1 MIGIPLAAGCYV
13 AAFGWTLNPMIG
25 AAAMSLSSFCVCM
38 NALRLNFFRMYD
50 PANSRTA
57 KNRITGPLLAEDRG
71 CEPENNTETGGTAM
85 SEIKLNVEGMMCQHC
100 EANVKKGLEA
110 IDGVVSAAADHDKNE
125 VVVQVEKE
133 IPEETFK
140 AVIEEKG
147 YVFKGIA

>member
-1 MIGIPLAAGCYV
+1 
-13 AAFGWTLNPMIG
+13 
-25 AAAMSLSSFCVCM
+25 
-38 NALRLNFFRMYD
+38 
-50 PANSRTA
+50 
-57 KNRITGPLLAEDRG
+57 
-71 CEPENNTETGGTAM
+71 M